1 MEAMKDFVI
10 WFIQSIPVFL
20 LAPPISA
27 FVGMA
32 LLAFTVNILRRMM
45 RL

>member
-10 WFIQSIPVFL
+10 WFIQSIPAFL
-20 LAPPISA
+20 LTPPISA

>member
-1 MEAMKDFVI
+1 MEAMKDFVL
-10 WFIQSIPVFL
+10 WFIQVVPDFL
-20 LAPPISA
+20 LSPPISA

-32 LLAFTVNILRRMM
+32 LLGFTITILRRMM